1 MTNKMDRNQRK
12 VVTQHRLIA
21 AILFTCLSLFV
32 SAPAVDAAFF
42 DSAGK
47 SARAMGMGEV
57 FLASSNDALGYW
69 YNPAGLAD
77 LESRQIGIGYG
88 KPVASISSLMS
99 SQLNIAMPI
108 SDGSGLGLG
117 FSYSGIDV
125 ATDMVVSGAYGL
137 SLGGMNVGAN
147 VKVLYWSM
155 QGQDNEYGP
164 GTDEDLSKVSF
175 SLDASAMYSLGSMMG
190 LEEVG
195 AGVYVRDAIM
205 PNISESGDDGGQIPI
220 EAGVGLMVRQND
232 LSIGG
237 DVGFVDGYTILRAG
251 AETPIG
257 GSNLLVR
264 SGFVFESDFEDELE
278 RADLGL
284 GLGYSF
290 GSLMFDYAFN
300 VPFAMKETNGKH
312 FVSFG
317 FSF

>member
-1 MTNKMDRNQRK
+1 MTNKMDRIQRM

-21 AILFTCLSLFV
+21 AILFTGLTMFV
-32 SAPAVDAAFF
+32 STPGVEAAFF

-57 FLASSNDALGYW
+57 FLASSDDALGYW
-69 YNPAGLAD
+69 YNPAGLAN
-77 LESRQIGIGYG
+77 LESRQIGLGYG
-88 KPVASISSLMS
+88 KPAAAISSLMS
-99 SQLNIAMPI
+99 SQLNVAMPLGE
-108 SDGSGLGLG
+108 GSGLGLG
-117 FSYSGIDV
+117 FAYGGISE

-137 SLGGMNVGAN
+137 SLGGLDVGAN
-147 VKVLYWSM
+147 VKVMYWSM
-155 QGQDNEYGP
+155 TGQDNEYGP

-175 SLDASAMYSLGSMMG
+175 SLDASAQYSLGSMMG
-190 LEEVG
+190 LDEVG

-205 PNISESGDDGGQIPI
+205 PNISESGDDGGQLPI

-232 LSIGG
+232 ITIGG
-237 DVGFVDGYTILRAG
+237 DVGFVDGSTVLRAG

-257 GSNLLVR
+257 GSNLRVR

-290 GSLMFDYAFN
+290 GSLMFDYAYN